1 MMKRR
6 LLVSL
11 SLLGFLFF
19 CTGCQATSSALRSAT
34 SNPSSQPSLMGGVSA
49 LIKMLGGNAAA
60 KAKAKSQLMSM
71 GASAVPAL
79 VKALTGSDKAT
90 KLGALDVL
98 GSMGS
103 KASGAKAEVGKL
115 RSSSDSS
122 ISSAAKS
129 AWSKISGK
137 PTSNPS

>member
-6 LLVSL
+6 LLVIL
-11 SLLGFLFF
+11 SLVGFLFL
-19 CTGCQATSSALRSAT
+19 CTGCQATSNALRSAT
-34 SNPSSQPSLMGGVSA
+34 SNPSSQPSMMGGVSA
-49 LIKMLGGNAAA
+49 LIKMLGGDADA
-60 KAKAKSQLMSM
+60 KTKAKSQLLKM

-98 GSMGS
+98 GSMGP
-103 KASGAKAEVGKL
+103 KASSAKAEVGKL
-115 RSSSDSS
+115 RSSSDST
-122 ISSAAKS
+122 ISTAAKA
-129 AWSKISGK
+129 AWNRISGG